1 MLPPN
6 DVRRAMT
13 DRVAF
18 FLNKPIQV
26 ALKYN
31 GLGRE
36 CQGSQGQPRFLFT
49 LTDDRVM
56 FLDPPEARYIAEHF
70 AAGELFWI
78 CKRSGGKGRAPIWQF
93 WVGDRRTM
101 EEQLEPNATPLAR
114 DLARSL
120 DRANAARNP
129 EELTQA
135 FRATRSGHGELA
147 VPAETTGA
155 GRGASQPQP
164 APASHS
170 NEPETV
176 PASVAARKPA
186 ASFNGNVPKENGVI
200 LQACAL
206 VDAMAAV
213 MNHAAQ
219 YGQVISREDVRSL
232 VVTSF
237 INLAGGGSARQRGAA

>member
-18 FLNKPIQV
+18 FLNKPVQV

-31 GLGRE
+31 GLGRQ

-78 CKRSGGKGRAPIWQF
+78 CKRSGGKGRTPIWQF
-93 WVGDRRTM
+93 WTGDSRTM

-120 DRANAARNP
+120 DHVNS
-129 EELTQA
+129 
-135 FRATRSGHGELA
+135 TRSGHGQLT
-147 VPAETTGA
+147 VPIETAAA

-164 APASHS
+164 AAAAIHS

-176 PASVAARKPA
+176 PASVTARKPA
-186 ASFNGNVPKENGVI
+186 LTAAVNGNVPRENGVI

-237 INLAGGGSARQRGAA
+237 INLAGGKPGRNAA